1 MRGARSEAPVGRPH
15 LLAVFPHLVGNGE
28 ATARWGC
35 HIFSAGCPHLV
46 GNLRATLIYAHLLYS
61 FSFGGDIHARSGLGR
76 GGSGPAVAAQFRWRR
91 VVRQAQQ
98 QAQKP
103 RPWRGEGSLEV
114 NQKICRGPRPSPDA
128 VVASAPGRACA
139 RTTSVKKSVSL
150 PCRGHSSVRV
160 PSTPSTNS
168 FA

>member
-1 MRGARSEAPVGRPH
+1 MGMPH
-15 LLAVFPHLVGNGE
+15 LLGGVSASCGE
-28 ATARWGC
+28 HEGDSYIRSSSL
-35 HIFSAGCPHLV
+35 F
-46 GNLRATLIYAHLLYS
+46 
-61 FSFGGDIHARSGLGR
+61 FSFGGNIHARGGLGR
-76 GGSGPAVAAQFRWRR
+76 GGPGPAPAAQFRRRR

-139 RTTSVKKSVSL
+139 RTTSVKKVFLSVLSGAQI
-150 PCRGHSSVRV
+150 CTR
-160 PSTPSTNS
+160 TID
-168 FA
+168 A